1 MLTITIPANESEQWD
16 EVNEEF
22 VYKTVEKEQVLH
34 LEHSLI
40 ALSKWESKWHK
51 PFLTD
56 KELTIDETID
66 YIKCMTLDK
75 NVNLEVYNRL
85 TQSNIVEIW
94 EYMNDS
100 MTATTFNNVSGNK
113 NNGEQTTSELI
124 YYWMI
129 ANNIPVEFEKW
140 HIKRLLTL
148 IRVCGLKNAPP
159 KKMSR
164 EAILRQNAELNAAR
178 RKQLHSK
185 G

>member
-1 MLTITIPANESEQWD
+1 MLQIVIPGVEREEWD
-16 EVNEEF
+16 EQKDEF
-22 VYKTVEKEQVLH
+22 VYHTLTKPQVLH

-56 KELTIDETID
+56 KELTLDETID

-75 NVNLEVYNRL
+75 NIDSKVYDRL
-85 TQSNIVEIW
+85 TQSNIVEIR

-100 MTATTFNNVSGNK
+100 MTATTFPKRSESK

-148 IRVCGLKNAPP
+148 IRVCSVKNSPS

-164 EAILRQNAELNAAR
+164 NEILRQNTELNAAR
-178 RKQLHSK
+178 RKQLHTK

>member
-1 MLTITIPANESEQWD
+1 MLTIIVPGIEEEQWD
-16 EVNEEF
+16 EVNECF
-22 VYKTVEKEQVLH
+22 LYNPIEKEQVLH

-40 ALSKWESKWHK
+40 SLSKWESKWHK

-56 KELTIDETID
+56 KEMSTEETLD

-75 NVNLEVYNRL
+75 NIDDKVYGRL
-85 TQSNIVEIW
+85 SAENIDQIRD
-94 EYMNDS
+94 YMNDS
-100 MTATTFNNVSGNK
+100 MTATTFHNIPNQPGK
-113 NNGEQTTSELI
+113 REQPTSELI

-148 IRVCGLKNAPP
+148 IRICSIKNSPQ

-164 EAILRQNAELNAAR
+164 SEILKQNAALNAQR
-178 RKQLHSK
+178 RAKYNTK